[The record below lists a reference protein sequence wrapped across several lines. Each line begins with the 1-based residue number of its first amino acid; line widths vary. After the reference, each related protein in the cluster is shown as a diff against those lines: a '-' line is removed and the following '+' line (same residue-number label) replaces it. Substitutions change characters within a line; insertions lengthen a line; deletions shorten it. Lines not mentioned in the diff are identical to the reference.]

1 MIYLSA
7 LSLCKYFYV
16 RFNFIICTSL
26 TDYFAEQSQAS
37 MAGWLGSNFT
47 AQLDQLKKGVN
58 QVSSIVKDTLVV
70 DDSWDQENGEVGE
83 KILEDELT
91 SNERQLLGR
100 YQKLEKLYNV
110 SQSMFSLAH
119 RWRARL
125 HVFIL
130 MKSRYKLMAVGTFVL
145 PALS

>member
-1 MIYLSA
+1 
-7 LSLCKYFYV
+7 
-16 RFNFIICTSL
+16 
-26 TDYFAEQSQAS
+26 

-70 DDSWDQENGEVGE
+70 DESWDQQNGEVGE
-83 KILEDELT
+83 RILEDELT

-110 SQSMFSLAH
+110 SQAVHFSSQ
-119 RWRARL
+119 
-125 HVFIL
+125 V
-130 MKSRYKLMAVGTFVL
+130 VGKTTRV
-145 PALS
+145 ALNEISL

>member
-1 MIYLSA
+1 
-7 LSLCKYFYV
+7 
-16 RFNFIICTSL
+16 
-26 TDYFAEQSQAS
+26 

-110 SQSMFSLAH
+110 SQPVQFSSQ
-119 RWRARL
+119 
-125 HVFIL
+125 V
-130 MKSRYKLMAVGTFVL
+130 VGDTPRVL
-145 PALS
+145 LNEIPS

>member
-1 MIYLSA
+1 
-7 LSLCKYFYV
+7 
-16 RFNFIICTSL
+16 
-26 TDYFAEQSQAS
+26 

-70 DDSWDQENGEVGE
+70 DDSWDQENGEGGE
-83 KILEDELT
+83 QILEDELT

-110 SQSMFSLAH
+110 SPGVQLSSQVADELI
-119 RWRARL
+119 
-125 HVFIL
+125 HVFL
-130 MKSRYKLMAVGTFVL
+130 KTKSCHIY
-145 PALS
+145 

>member
-1 MIYLSA
+1 
-7 LSLCKYFYV
+7 
-16 RFNFIICTSL
+16 
-26 TDYFAEQSQAS
+26 

-70 DDSWDQENGEVGE
+70 DDSWDQENGEGDE
-83 KILEDELT
+83 QILEDELT

-110 SQSMFSLAH
+110 SPGVQFSSQVADELI
-119 RWRARL
+119 
-125 HVFIL
+125 HVFL
-130 MKSRYKLMAVGTFVL
+130 QTKSCDEFTNNVATVVL
-145 PALS
+145 PAPAPSVELANVLTP

>member
-1 MIYLSA
+1 MYTVIYLLA
-7 LSLCKYFYV
+7 SLCKYFYV
-16 RFNFIICTSL
+16 RFNFIICTPL
-26 TDYFAEQSQAS
+26 TSCFAEQKRAS

-70 DDSWDQENGEVGE
+70 DESWDQENGEVGD

-110 SQSMFSLAH
+110 SPGVQFTSQVSNKTP
-119 RWRARL
+119 R
-125 HVFIL
+125 V
-130 MKSRYKLMAVGTFVL
+130 
-145 PALS
+145 